1 MKTRF
6 IPALVTLLAAAIL
19 SIINIINKVELK
31 IGLRNLLIVIIVF
44 YIVGQI
50 AKVVIHHSIQQTKE
64 ETLIEEATLEDTI
77 SKEDSSTTDK
87 TDELV

>member
-50 AKVVIHHSIQQTKE
+50 AKVVIHHPIQQTKE

-77 SKEDSSTTDK
+77 SKEDSSTNDK